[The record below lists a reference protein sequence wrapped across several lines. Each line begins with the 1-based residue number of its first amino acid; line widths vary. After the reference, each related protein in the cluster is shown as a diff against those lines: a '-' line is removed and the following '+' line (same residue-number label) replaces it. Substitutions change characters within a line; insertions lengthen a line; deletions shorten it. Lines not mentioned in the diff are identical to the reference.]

1 MAEPQQVILIV
12 DDDPDLRTLV
22 TTILET
28 QGYSL
33 LEAGDGLDALA
44 LLDRGAV
51 PNLIITDVDMPRMDG
66 WELVRTVRAR
76 PATALT
82 PVIFL
87 SVHDTSADRV
97 LGYRLGADDYLPK
110 PIHFDE
116 LKIRVRNVLRRA
128 RVSSS
133 GWQAQGKTGGI
144 HGTLAD
150 LGLCPLLVMLAMERK
165 TGTLKVVRGS
175 DTARLAVREGR
186 VLRAQFDSANLPR
199 GLACVHTLLRW
210 PDGAFHFSTEAVEG
224 ADEIKMSTDHLVME
238 AARLLDETGKRAG

>member
-1 MAEPQQVILIV
+1 MTEPQQVILIV

-22 TTILET
+22 TTILEN
-28 QGYSL
+28 QGYSM
-33 LEAGDGLDALA
+33 LEAGDGLDAIA
-44 LLDRGAV
+44 LLERGPA

-76 PATALT
+76 PATAMT

-110 PIHFDE
+110 PIQFDE

-133 GWQAQGKTGGI
+133 GWRAQGKAGGI

-165 TGTLKVVRGS
+165 TGTLKVERGG

-186 VLRAQFDSANLPR
+186 VLRAHFDAASLPR
-199 GLACVHTLLRW
+199 GIACVHTLLRW
-210 PDGAFHFSTEAVEG
+210 PDGAFHFTIEAVDG

-238 AARLLDETGKRAG
+238 AARLLDETGKRSG